1 MKELYRNFEKLGI
14 ERQWGYIIYDDGDNF
29 LIEYV
34 SVYDEEEAKILLP
47 KRFLLDGEFS
57 EEATINQF
65 WIMVNHGD
73 IMDAKVFYK
82 GKWYSGERYLENS
95 AREQELPLEDVC
107 LTLCKKCV

>member
-82 GKWYSGERYLENS
+82 GKWYSGEDIWRIQQENRNYRWKRY
-95 AREQELPLEDVC
+95 VG
-107 LTLCKKCV
+107 K